1 AGTSNALP
9 VCRRANMAAPGAAQL
24 RRPSGRRSSVMTEND
39 KVTDGRHV
47 MTESELATLG
57 GGVVAYIKTLT
68 SDEASRMFPAVE
80 GLPQGINLFSLH
92 AADGTPL
99 ALTDTRQAAIG
110 HAIDDDLEIASV
122 H

>member
-1 AGTSNALP
+1 MMETSKNLDP
-9 VCRRANMAAPGAAQL
+9 RN
-24 RRPSGRRSSVMTEND
+24 VMTE
-39 KVTDGRHV
+39 H
-47 MTESELATLG
+47 ELATLG

-68 SDEASRMFPAVE
+68 TDEASRMFPAIE
-80 GLPQGINLFSLH
+80 GLPAGINLFSLH

>member
-1 AGTSNALP
+1 
-9 VCRRANMAAPGAAQL
+9 
-24 RRPSGRRSSVMTEND
+24 MTEND
-39 KVTDGRHV
+39 KTTHGRHV
-47 MTESELATLG
+47 MTERELATLG

-68 SDEASRMFPAVE
+68 SDEASRMFPAIE
-80 GLPQGINLFSLH
+80 GLPKGINLFSLH

-99 ALTDTRQAAIG
+99 ALTDTKQAAIG

>member
-1 AGTSNALP
+1 MTEHEKATQT
-9 VCRRANMAAPGAAQL
+9 RI
-24 RRPSGRRSSVMTEND
+24 VMTE
-39 KVTDGRHV
+39 R
-47 MTESELATLG
+47 ELATLG

-68 SDEASRMFPAVE
+68 SDEASRMFPAIE

-110 HAIDDDLEIASV
+110 HALDDDLQIASV

>member
-1 AGTSNALP
+1 
-9 VCRRANMAAPGAAQL
+9 
-24 RRPSGRRSSVMTEND
+24 MTEHE
-39 KVTDGRHV
+39 KTTQPRIV
-47 MTESELATLG
+47 MSEKELATLG

-68 SDEASRMFPAVE
+68 SDEASRMFPAIE

-110 HAIDDDLEIASV
+110 HALDDDLQIASV

>member
-1 AGTSNALP
+1 MYTTKRINP
-9 VCRRANMAAPGAAQL
+9 NT
-24 RRPSGRRSSVMTEND
+24 MTKE
-39 KVTDGRHV
+39 
-47 MTESELATLG
+47 ELAGLG
-57 GGVVAYIKTLT
+57 GGIVAYIKTLT
-68 SDEASRMFPAVE
+68 FDEAARLFPAIE

-110 HAIDDDLEIASV
+110 HAFDDDLQITSV

>member
-1 AGTSNALP
+1 MTETEKSLDP
-9 VCRRANMAAPGAAQL
+9 R
-24 RRPSGRRSSVMTEND
+24 SVMTE
-39 KVTDGRHV
+39 H
-47 MTESELATLG
+47 ELATLG

-68 SDEASRMFPAVE
+68 SEEANRMFPAIE
-80 GLPQGINLFSLH
+80 GLPNGINLFSLH

-99 ALTDTRQAAIG
+99 ALTDTRQAAVG

>member
-1 AGTSNALP
+1 
-9 VCRRANMAAPGAAQL
+9 
-24 RRPSGRRSSVMTEND
+24 MTETD
-39 KVTDGRHV
+39 KATDRRHV
-47 MTESELATLG
+47 MTENELARRG

-68 SDEASRMFPAVE
+68 HDEASRMFPAIE
-80 GLPQGINLFSLH
+80 GLPQGIDLFSLH

>member
-1 AGTSNALP
+1 
-9 VCRRANMAAPGAAQL
+9 
-24 RRPSGRRSSVMTEND
+24 MTEHEKTTQPD
-39 KVTDGRHV
+39 HV
-47 MTESELATLG
+47 MTERELATLG

-68 SDEASRMFPAVE
+68 SDEASRMFPAIE
-80 GLPQGINLFSLH
+80 GLPEGINLFSLH

-110 HAIDDDLEIASV
+110 HALDDDLQIASV